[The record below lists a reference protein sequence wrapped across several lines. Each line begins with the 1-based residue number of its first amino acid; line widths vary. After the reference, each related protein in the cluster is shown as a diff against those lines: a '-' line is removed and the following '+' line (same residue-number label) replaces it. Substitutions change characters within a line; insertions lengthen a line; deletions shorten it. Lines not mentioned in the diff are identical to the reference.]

1 MDNASLPAPE
11 TSSVITPSLVTVVE
25 KRGIREVN
33 PRTQVYHAVHPY
45 LTQAIHYTL
54 LKFKDMAFV
63 WFGSSAGGL
72 KSMTAAMPMPTIRE
86 KAVSTSLL
94 SADMEDPCPVI
105 AKRLSARYEQPIY
118 LSSDLF
124 PSTDPDLRIFAERH
138 LASFIKQHLGK

>member
-1 MDNASLPAPE
+1 M
-11 TSSVITPSLVTVVE
+11 ITPSLVTVVE

-72 KSMTAAMPMPTIRE
+72 KSMTAAMPMPTIRVRMWGE
-86 KAVSTSLL
+86 GEGGGGKMLWNL
-94 SADMEDPCPVI
+94 DD
-105 AKRLSARYEQPIY
+105 
-118 LSSDLF
+118 
-124 PSTDPDLRIFAERH
+124 RH
-138 LASFIKQHLGK
+138 